1 MKFTELPGT
10 KYMLNIFLLFS
21 LAVALTI
28 TTNIDVSTIILV
40 ACIVLSVTIVL
51 VPLLFLIADKEKTS
65 RERNRRILI
74 LSILGAVAINS
85 VLYLYWNFCNLNP
98 DALVCGGS

>member
-1 MKFTELPGT
+1 MKVTELPGT

-21 LAVALTI
+21 LAVALSI
-28 TTNIDVSTIILV
+28 TTNIGVSTIILV
-40 ACIVLSVTIVL
+40 ACIVLCVTMVW

-74 LSILGAVAINS
+74 LSVFGAVAINS
-85 VLYLYWNFCNLNP
+85 GLTLYWNF
-98 DALVCGGS
+98 VI

>member
-21 LAVALTI
+21 LAVALSI
-28 TTNIDVSTIILV
+28 TTNLGLSTVILV
-40 ACIVLSVTIVL
+40 ACIVLSVTMVW

-74 LSILGAVAINS
+74 LSILGAVLINGA
-85 VLYLYWNFCNLNP
+85 LYLYWNFCNLNP
-98 DALVCGGS
+98 GFLICGGS

>member
-21 LAVALTI
+21 LAVALSI
-28 TTNIDVSTIILV
+28 TTNIGVSTIILV
-40 ACIVLSVTIVL
+40 ACIVLSVTMVL

-74 LSILGAVAINS
+74 LNIFGAVVINS
-85 VLYLYWNFCNLNP
+85 TLYLYWGFCNLNRGF
-98 DALVCGGS
+98 LICGGS

>member
-10 KYMLNIFLLFS
+10 KYILNILLLFS
-21 LAVALTI
+21 LAVALSI
-28 TTNIDVSTIILV
+28 TTNLGLSTVILV
-40 ACIVLSVTIVL
+40 ACIVLSVTMVW

-65 RERNRRILI
+65 LERNRRILI

-85 VLYLYWNFCNLNP
+85 GLYLYWTF
-98 DALVCGGS
+98 VI

>member
-74 LSILGAVAINS
+74 LSILGAVVINS
-85 VLYLYWNFCNLNP
+85 VLYLHWDFCNLNP
-98 DALVCGGS
+98 GFLVCGGS